1 MRWSI
6 LFMLTLLMRP
16 AVAQERI
23 FVGVTTNIRAL
34 AVIDSLHW
42 WFGGSGGWL
51 GYTANGG
58 KSWELRQPAGSAVDF
73 RSIHA
78 FNQLEA
84 VAAIAGQPAQ
94 IYRTQNGGKAW
105 ELVHWLKDTSAFI
118 DAIGF
123 WNAQDGLLFGDPLP
137 DGRML
142 LLRTGDG
149 GRSWEAMPDS
159 SRPKLYPGE
168 AAFAASGTAMQCV
181 GDSTVAIVSGGS
193 RSRLFVS
200 HNRGR
205 TWEVVAADQ
214 WQSGPKLGDKQAQ
227 FGLMQHGSASKGS
240 FSVGFSPDSQWVLT
254 GGDYL
259 QDTAA
264 QGNFLIR
271 GPDFWWRARQAPR
284 GYRECVAFIA
294 EHIWVVTGP
303 AGSDISWNGGLDWER
318 LNDFNGM
325 HVAKKLGN
333 GLLLAGKGGVLWKYE
348 ELNTPLPPD
357 SLPKV
362 SLKVVRRVID
372 KEIYKRRKPKMMPEG
387 YRSFE
392 PAYEELD
399 SVIPRIPGVL
409 HWSRLPVYEYFIG
422 CGHVPEQDF
431 ILIVNGN
438 EGIEHIHVILRERR
452 YRTKAVNYKY
462 YAELHIRS
470 FEPSLQIE
478 RSWHQRCEAAL
489 QTRWKLAE

>member
-1 MRWSI
+1 MRWG
-6 LFMLTLLMRP
+6 LFLMMTLSLRP
-16 AVAQERI
+16 AAAQERI
-23 FVGVTTNIRAL
+23 SVGVTTNIRAL
-34 AVIDSLHW
+34 AVSDSLHW

-51 GYTANGG
+51 GYTADGG
-58 KSWELRQPAGSAVDF
+58 KSWELQQPAGSAVDF

-78 FNQLEA
+78 FNAQEA

-94 IYRTQNGGKAW
+94 IYRTQDGGKAW

-142 LLRTGDG
+142 LLRTSNG

-181 GDSTVAIVSGGS
+181 GDSIVAIVSGGS

-227 FGLMQHGSASKGS
+227 FGLMQHGSASKGT

-284 GYRECVAFIA
+284 GYRECVAFID

-333 GLLLAGKGGVLWKYE
+333 GLLLAGKGGVLWKYDF
-348 ELNTPLPPD
+348 L
-357 SLPKV
+357 V
-362 SLKVVRRVID
+362 SKDTAADFPMVNFKSIEKTIKKQVR
-372 KEIYKRRKPKMMPEG
+372 KRRWPKKNANG
-387 YRSFE
+387 YKSF
-392 PAYEELD
+392 ALAIIELD
-399 SVIPRIPGVL
+399 SVIKNLNGVM
-409 HWSRLPVYEYFIG
+409 SFTKLPICE
-422 CGHVPEQDF
+422 DF
-431 ILIVNGN
+431 IMGN
-438 EGIEHIHVILRERR
+438 LTRTHDYVLKLNTQEGVQTFYLVLMEKRSRGRLHG
-452 YRTKAVNYKY
+452 YRFHK
-462 YAELHIRS
+462 ELHISKFVESPMLERDWKQYCE
-470 FEPSLQIE
+470 FSLQE
-478 RSWHQRCEAAL
+478 N
-489 QTRWKLAE
+489 WKLAE